1 MVCVSVT
8 SKGEKVFLNVKKN
21 NISYEIGNES
31 FPPVFNTR
39 NNIHEKTNRVKRQ
52 YSYIDY
58 FYTFVD
64 FLL

>member
-1 MVCVSVT
+1 M
-8 SKGEKVFLNVKKN
+8 KLGINPF
-21 NISYEIGNES
+21 
-31 FPPVFNTR
+31 TR
-39 NNIHEKTNRVKRQ
+39 SLIQETIYTKKTNRVKRQ